1 MNERTTSKI
10 KASLSKTV
18 FLLTAILIFFSSP
31 AVAQQSLLDLA
42 KEFGV
47 DWLAGRWA
55 AKTDDGTK
63 IMLVYRWDLDGHLVT
78 VDFRM
83 GEYASRGMIYYVPG
97 QENATQVGV
106 DNRGG
111 TSKAAWDAR
120 EDGTLISKSEHVDTE
135 GHVRKSAAVYS
146 KVDAK
151 TIKITVYGLNEDGVL
166 NDEPWFTTEFKRMAA
181 KKKEKHAAEQQKKS
195 D

>member
-1 MNERTTSKI
+1 MNERRNAKV
-10 KASLSKTV
+10 KMSLLKTM
-18 FLLTAILIFFSSP
+18 FLVTAILILFSNP
-31 AVAQQSLLDLA
+31 AAAQQSLRDLA
-42 KEFGV
+42 KEFGCE
-47 DWLAGRWA
+47 WLAGRWA

-97 QENATQVGV
+97 QENATQVSV

-111 TSKAAWDAR
+111 TSKATWDAR

-135 GHVRKSAAVYS
+135 GNVRKSAAIYS

-151 TIKITVYGLNEDGVL
+151 TIKIAVYGLNEDGVL
-166 NDEPWFTTEFKRMAA
+166 NDEPWFTTEFKRRAA
-181 KKKEKHAAEQQKKS
+181 KKKEKPAAERQKKS